1 MTKDGDDR
9 WLYER
14 ARSHS
19 LHIQGICGLKCG
31 RNTVYMGSLLPG
43 VYNIGDNGD
52 DGRIY
57 KRMQSSLSHLEEL
70 VG

>member
-1 MTKDGDDR
+1 MIDGFMNVHAVTPFIFR
-9 WLYER
+9 
-14 ARSHS
+14 
-19 LHIQGICGLKCG
+19 GICGLKCG

-57 KRMQSSLSHLEEL
+57 KRMQSSLSHLEEF